1 MVDGSVAF
9 VVGLAGQQDGWMAF
23 EIGTDGIG
31 GLVVGFDGSGPSQ
44 DALAFS
50 AGIARRNRAALTVVF
65 VIDPTADALAAI
77 APGAAGAIEASA
89 AAASAH
95 VEAQARAALED
106 LALTWEFVCTRGEP
120 AAVLE
125 MIAADRRA
133 DAIVVGRSRS
143 RMHRRLGSLPAR
155 LMRTA
160 ERPIAV
166 VP

>member
-1 MVDGSVAF
+1 MVDGAVAF
-9 VVGLAGQQDGWMAF
+9 VADVAWQQDGGMAF

-65 VIDPTADALAAI
+65 VIDPTTDALAAI
-77 APGAAGAIEASA
+77 TPGAAGAIEASA
-89 AAASAH
+89 SAATAY
-95 VEAQARAALED
+95 VEAQATTALEG
-106 LALTWEFVCTRGEP
+106 LALTWEFVGTRGDP
-120 AAVLE
+120 ATVLE
-125 MIAADRRA
+125 LIATDRRA

-143 RMHRRLGSLPAR
+143 RLHRRLGSLPAR

-160 ERPIAV
+160 ERPTVV